1 MKKTY
6 TAEFKARVVLELLRE
21 EQTVG
26 QIASKYEIH
35 ATQLSRWR
43 KSVLEGIPELL
54 SDKRKREIQIKEHEE
69 EVRELY
75 AQIGELTS
83 KLNWLKKK
91 SGIEPK

>member
-43 KSVLEGIPELL
+43 KAVLEGLPELL
-54 SDKRKREIQIKEHEE
+54 SDNRKRDIQIKEHEE